1 MLRIPRK
8 TSVMI
13 SIFYSAFLFIVAGA
27 GAISIPY
34 LADLLIDIRN
44 SIGRGDAISDGD
56 RVIIYILAYM
66 VLAVI
71 VGINVLLLFLLFRVR
86 GGQVFTPVS
95 VALLRYVS
103 WGCFLL
109 CAVFCAL
116 AFFFSLSL
124 IVAFAAAFI
133 GFCLRVVKNVLE
145 EATEIKSENDLT
157 V

>member
-1 MLRIPRK
+1 MLKIARK

-27 GAISIPY
+27 GIVGIPR
-34 LADLLIDIRN
+34 LADFLIDIRN
-44 SIGRGDAISDGD
+44 SIGDGNSILEED
-56 RVIIYILAYM
+56 KIIIYILAYLA
-66 VLAVI
+66 LAVI
-71 VGINVLLLFLLFRVR
+71 VGINILLLFLLFRVR
-86 GGQVFTPVS
+86 GGLVFTQTS

-116 AFFFSLSL
+116 AFFFGLSL
-124 IVAFAAAFI
+124 IIAFAAAFI